1 MSSLKPKAIISLF
14 YESAQGLTKDFG
26 SVHAAALGY
35 YILLSIFPLATL
47 SAIIITRIVGPA
59 ALSGDYEVMLS
70 KIVGAQYSGML
81 QNLITESYSVATN
94 NVWTMLNILVL
105 IYASSYMFYQARIS
119 LDALWHLSPRPGVT
133 NSLLATMKTYTLAY
147 GVALLVGL
155 SFLALL
161 FFNTAINM
169 FSNLIQNKFNLDF
182 SALRPA
188 INIISS
194 PIIYTGIFLI
204 AFRYLPQAKARFMDL
219 LPGAL
224 LTAILYWVGN
234 YLYGIYLSFG
244 SSSTIYGVASSMVLF
259 LFWIYY
265 SAMIFLY
272 GAKFT
277 GLYVTRYGNGITP
290 HFNMMIMEGPKTE

>member
-1 MSSLKPKAIISLF
+1 MF
-14 YESAQGLTKDFG
+14 YESALGLTKDFG

>member
-1 MSSLKPKAIISLF
+1 MF

>member
-94 NVWTMLNILVL
+94 NVWTMLNILEL

>member
-1 MSSLKPKAIISLF
+1 MF

-194 PIIYTGIFLI
+194 PILYTGIFLI

>member
-1 MSSLKPKAIISLF
+1 MF
-14 YESAQGLTKDFG
+14 YESALGLTKDFG

-194 PIIYTGIFLI
+194 PILYTGIFLI

>member
-1 MSSLKPKAIISLF
+1 MSLFKPKVLFSLF
-14 YESAQGLTKDFG
+14 YDSALGLSRDFG

-47 SAIIITRIVGPA
+47 SAIMITRIVGPS
-59 ALSGDYEVMLS
+59 ALNGDYEVLLS
-70 KIVGAQYSGML
+70 NIVGVQYSGML
-81 QNLITESYSVATN
+81 QNLITNSYSTATN
-94 NVWTMLNILVL
+94 NVWTILNILVL

-119 LDALWHLSPRPGVT
+119 LDAMWHLSPKPGVS
-133 NSLLATMKTYTLAY
+133 NSLLATVKTYSLAY
-147 GVALLVGL
+147 VVALLVGL

-169 FSNLIQNKFNLDF
+169 FSALIENKFSLDF
-182 SALRPA
+182 SAVRPF
-188 INIISS
+188 INVISS

-204 AFRYLPQAKARFMDL
+204 TFRYLPQASAKYIDL
-219 LPGAL
+219 LPGAI
-224 LTAILYWVGN
+224 LTAILYWIGN
-234 YLYGIYLSFG
+234 YLYAIYLSLG

-259 LFWIYY
+259 LFWVYY

-277 GLYVTRYGNGITP
+277 GFYVTRNGHGITP
-290 HFNMMIMEGPKTE
+290 HSNMMITNSLKTE